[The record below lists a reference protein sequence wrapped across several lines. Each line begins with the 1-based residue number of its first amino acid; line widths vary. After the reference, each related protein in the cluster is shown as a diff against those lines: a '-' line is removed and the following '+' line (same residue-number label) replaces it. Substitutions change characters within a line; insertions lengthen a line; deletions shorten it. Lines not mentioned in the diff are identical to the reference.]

1 MPAPYP
7 TQTAAS
13 RNEVYNRYLDYFRN
27 RLITMCRKLSDEQLR
42 TSVVPSGWTPLQL
55 LNHLRYVELRWL
67 VWGFLG
73 ETVEGNLF
81 ADQGEKHWAVDPQ
94 ATLDDLVAALQMQ
107 GERTREIVAQ
117 HDLAE
122 ISRTGPAWD
131 EDEDPA
137 QLERILMHLVQ
148 EYAHHAGHLDIVAE
162 LSTSINPAA

>member
-7 TQTAAS
+7 TEAVAS
-13 RNEVYNRYLDYFRN
+13 RNELYNRYLDYFRT
-27 RLITMCRKLSDEQLR
+27 RLIDTCRTLSVEQLR
-42 TSVVPSGWTPLQL
+42 TSVVSSGWAPLEL

-73 ETVEGNLF
+73 ETVDSDLF
-81 ADQGEKHWAVDPQ
+81 ADQGEKHWAVDVR
-94 ATLDDLVAALQMQ
+94 ATLDDVATALVAQ
-107 GERTREIVAQ
+107 GERTREIVAR

-122 ISRTGPAWD
+122 VSRAGPAWD
-131 EDEDPA
+131 ADEDPA

-162 LSTSINPAA
+162 LLTAASD